1 MTDTL
6 LEEVVIEKGEEAE
19 TERGVMGRDGLG
31 PTPPG
36 REEVDKLSRELRGPP
51 MEEDVERA
59 SGLTR
64 DCRPP
69 LILARVETGEEEST
83 AVGLLATDDVSSS
96 DC

>member
-1 MTDTL
+1 MD
-6 LEEVVIEKGEEAE
+6 IENGEEDEAD
-19 TERGVMGRDGLG
+19 RGVMGRDGLG

-36 REEVDKLSRELRGPP
+36 REEVDILSRLLRGPP
-51 MEEDVERA
+51 MEEDVDRA
-59 SGLTR
+59 SGLMR